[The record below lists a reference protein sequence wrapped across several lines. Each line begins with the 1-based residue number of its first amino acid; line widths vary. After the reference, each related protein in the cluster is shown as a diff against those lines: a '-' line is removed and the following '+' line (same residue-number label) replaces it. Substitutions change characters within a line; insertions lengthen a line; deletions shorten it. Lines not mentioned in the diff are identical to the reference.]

1 MEAISELLPY
11 GDLTVVGVVVALAM
25 LVITD
30 RLVWHTRLK
39 AETARADR
47 WESIALDALHTGASA
62 GVRAAEVSNE
72 VLSKLPGVEKPG
84 GFKR

>member
-1 MEAISELLPY
+1 MPY
-11 GDLTVVGVVVALAM
+11 GDLTVVGVVVSLAM

-47 WESIALDALHTGASA
+47 WEDIALKALATGASA
-62 GVRAAEVSNE
+62 GVRAAEVTSE
-72 VLSKLPGVEKPG
+72 VLSKLPDAPHVRGDDS
-84 GFKR
+84 